1 MYCFI
6 VVFVCGILV
15 GIIVYL
21 GNFAKGRDVMNVG
34 VALGNENAY
43 ECKLTIIGWVKS
55 QI

>member
-1 MYCFI
+1 MKMYCFV
-6 VVFVCGILV
+6 VVFLSGILV

-43 ECKLTIIGWVKS
+43 ECKLTIMGLV
-55 QI
+55 